1 MDWINETESE
11 TGLIEAPEKFLIP
24 EEEPETLTC
33 AEQEQI
39 VAQNRDTLYK
49 MSAAIAIV
57 LFIATAAL
65 IIAFKI
71 NEDFFDAS
79 SRFGL
84 LMKSAN
90 AQEEN
95 EAYPKINVKAEFD
108 DSGEAKLVIPL
119 GMLDP
124 GDDIVVRE
132 EFTKNK
138 LIIKLEG
145 ASEYI
150 SDGIRLT
157 SDSQIMD
164 AVGIYRQ
171 NLDVFVEVY
180 CRDTYSYILS
190 NTGRNLTVSFFPLRT
205 NYDAVA
211 VVYLPYEDRN
221 RFALPEW
228 QQSITKFA
236 SENRIRLFMASNMQE
251 PYTQQEIIE
260 FAKKIDA
267 DIVLGLEVS
276 TDADSSQTMGTAICN
291 TTYFMPDF
299 NSAQLSVVFAEA
311 FLSETQFKISGFAE
325 ADESTPL
332 VYRATCPAAMIKISQ
347 SQKDADSVE
356 AVYKLNEKLVA
367 TLTHTLGDIYLPQQ
381 Q

>member
-1 MDWINETESE
+1 MDLNSE
-11 TGLIEAPEKFLIP
+11 WEQEIKQLDIP
-24 EEEPETLTC
+24 PTLVIAEEELETLTS
-33 AEQEQI
+33 AEEELI
-39 VAQNRDTLYK
+39 VSQKRDTLYK
-49 MSAAIAIV
+49 MSVGTAIV
-57 LFIATAAL
+57 FLVAAVAL
-65 IIAFKI
+65 IAAFKL

-84 LMKSAN
+84 LMESVN

-108 DSGEAKLVIPL
+108 DTNEAKLVIPL
-119 GMLDP
+119 NLLNSAES
-124 GDDIVVRE
+124 IVVRE

-171 NLDVFVEVY
+171 NVDVFVEVY
-180 CRDTYSYILS
+180 CRDTYSYTIS
-190 NTGRNLTVSFFPLRT
+190 NLGRSLTVNFFPLRN

-221 RFALPEW
+221 RLALPEW
-228 QQSITKFA
+228 QQSISKYA
-236 SENRIRLFMASNMQE
+236 LDNRIRLFLAPNMQE

-260 FAKKIDA
+260 FAEKIKA
-267 DIVLGLEVS
+267 DIVLGIDVS
-276 TDADSSQTMGTAICN
+276 TDANAQQTMGTAICN
-291 TTYFMPDF
+291 TTYFMSDF
-299 NSAQLSVVFAEA
+299 NSAQLSVIFAEA
-311 FLSETQFKISGFAE
+311 FLSETQFQISGFAE
-325 ADESTPL
+325 ADENTPL

-347 SQKDADSVE
+347 SQKDAESVE

-367 TLTHTLGDIYLPQQ
+367 TITHTFGDVYSPQ
-381 Q
+381 